1 MTEWGGIPII
11 LWNEIHIR
19 TKGGQ
24 DMKGKIAVAVAM
36 LMIFGSTAFVMGAE
50 IDITGTFTPTA
61 SVSAELWNST
71 MAWGSMNVDDS
82 VSLPTQINNTGTSNI
97 DVTIKYKTVAGDLS
111 LVASAP
117 GHDEYRVEQNGTGSW
132 TDVTVSYTTIVSD
145 LTYTTGEK
153 EFNVRL
159 TLGSSLGGTYGEQ
172 THDNTV
178 QYVAHT

>member
-1 MTEWGGIPII
+1 
-11 LWNEIHIR
+11 
-19 TKGGQ
+19 
-24 DMKGKIAVAVAM
+24 MKGIFVVAIAM
-36 LMIFGSTAFVMGAE
+36 LMVFGSTAFVMGAE

-71 MAWGSMNVDDS
+71 MAWGSMNVDDTS
-82 VSLPTQINNTGTSNI
+82 TLTTQINNTGTSNI
-97 DVTIKYKTVAGDLS
+97 DVTIKYKTVANDVS

-117 GHDEYRVEQNGTGSW
+117 GHDEYRVEQNATGSW
-132 TDVTVSYTTIVSD
+132 TDVIVSYTTVVSD

-153 EFNVRL
+153 SFDVRL
-159 TLGSSLGGTYGEQ
+159 TLGSSLGGSYGEQ

>member
-1 MTEWGGIPII
+1 
-11 LWNEIHIR
+11 
-19 TKGGQ
+19 
-24 DMKGKIAVAVAM
+24 MKGIFAVAIAM

-71 MAWGSMNVDDS
+71 MAWGDLNVDEANT
-82 VSLPTQINNTGTSNI
+82 LTTQINNTGTSNI
-97 DVTIKYKTVAGDLS
+97 DVTIKYKTVATDVT

-117 GHDEYRVEQNGTGSW
+117 GHDQYRVEQNATGSW
-132 TDVTVSYTTIVSD
+132 TDVIVSYTEVVTD
-145 LTYTTGEK
+145 LTYTTGE
-153 EFNVRL
+153 ESFDVRL
-159 TLGSSLGGTYGEQ
+159 TMGSSLGGSYGEQ